1 MARPT
6 QQEIDEWNARMEEP
20 DPDDDM
26 VIIELPNGTKVHR
39 KYGQVKGYLK
49 KQGLD
54 LDDVEIEQEGSTGD
68 PALDE
73 SGLGNDGKTSKA
85 AQYFGRKDKK
95 PGTP

>member
-6 QQEIDEWNARMEEP
+6 QQEIDEWNARLEEP

-54 LDDVEIEQEGSTGD
+54 LDDVEIEPEEDT
-68 PALDE
+68 ALPDVTDE
-73 SGLGNDGKTSKA
+73 P
-85 AQYFGRKDKK
+85 K
-95 PGTP
+95 PGVAARHFGKAK